1 MRRTR
6 PPHPRHDVKIV
17 VGPVSSAE
25 INKEKKFQRCWFIS
39 SMYKI
44 EQPLG
49 LSKQILFPCC
59 GSPEQRSWVSVG
71 HPTFG
76 PSRAAPRCCASQRA
90 TSGRAHGSAFSLW
103 KLTHQ
108 LHAQGL
114 NSVIPQPAI
123 HICRSGNGTDD
134 GRIHNVASPR
144 SWFDPAVKKSG
155 VQDFN
160 WHALRHTFISRLVMN
175 GVDLRTVQELA
186 GHKSIAMT
194 MRSAHLAPS
203 HLDAA
208 IEKTMS
214 PTATTTATEQ
224 ESRSG
229 SPPAVVE

>member
-1 MRRTR
+1 
-6 PPHPRHDVKIV
+6 
-17 VGPVSSAE
+17 
-25 INKEKKFQRCWFIS
+25 
-39 SMYKI
+39 
-44 EQPLG
+44 
-49 LSKQILFPCC
+49 
-59 GSPEQRSWVSVG
+59 
-71 HPTFG
+71 
-76 PSRAAPRCCASQRA
+76 
-90 TSGRAHGSAFSLW
+90 LW

-214 PTATTTATEQ
+214 PTATNCHRARITVRFSASSCGVSRLREKQLGLVGAAGLEPATLGLEIRC
-224 ESRSG
+224 SIRLSYA
-229 SPPAVVE
+229 PVF

>member
-103 KLTHQ
+103 KLSHQ
-108 LHAQGL
+108 LYAQVL
-114 NSVIPQPAI
+114 NSISAQPAVEI
-123 HICRSGNGTDD
+123 
-134 GRIHNVASPR
+134 
-144 SWFDPAVKKSG
+144 
-155 VQDFN
+155 
-160 WHALRHTFISRLVMN
+160 LRHADRPDN
-175 GVDLRTVQELA
+175 LRGRAVSQSPASDQTALQ
-186 GHKSIAMT
+186 GHPFVGRE
-194 MRSAHLAPS
+194 RSAKCKFEH
-203 HLDAA
+203 H
-208 IEKTMS
+208 
-214 PTATTTATEQ
+214 
-224 ESRSG
+224 
-229 SPPAVVE
+229 